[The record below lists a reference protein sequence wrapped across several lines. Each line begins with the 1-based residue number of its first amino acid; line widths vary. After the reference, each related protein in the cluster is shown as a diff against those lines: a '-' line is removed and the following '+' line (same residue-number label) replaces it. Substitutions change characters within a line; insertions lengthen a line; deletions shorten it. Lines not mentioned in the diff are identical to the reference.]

1 MLKEHLVSKFLRI
14 LIPAKFLPHAIE
26 VQIFLYRRKVTL
38 LKPLNRH
45 LDLRSWKKRAFDVPA
60 PTLFK
65 WAFLQKFGNCDVWI
79 ETGTYTGDTTNFL
92 AGNSN
97 FVYSI
102 EPEMNLAELAKKRFK
117 KNTKIEIIH
126 GTSEDEFEKVLSK
139 LNGEVSIWLDGHY
152 SAGNTFKGEQETP
165 IRQELNAIEK
175 LLDRFKSINVF
186 IDDFRCFDPENP
198 DFKEYP
204 SKQFLVNWAE
214 KCNLKW
220 TVQHDIFYAFKP

>member
-1 MLKEHLVSKFLRI
+1 VALF
-14 LIPAKFLPHAIE
+14 
-26 VQIFLYRRKVTL
+26 
-38 LKPLNRH
+38 KPLNRY
-45 LDLRSWKKRAFDVPA
+45 LDLRSWKKRAFDVPS
-60 PTLFK
+60 PTLVK

-79 ETGTYTGDTTNFL
+79 ETGTYMGDTTNFL
-92 AGNSN
+92 AKNSN

-126 GTSEDEFEKVLSK
+126 GTSENEFEKLLSK

-152 SAGNTFKGEQETP
+152 SAGNTFMGEQETP

-175 LLDRFKSINVF
+175 LLDRFKTINVF
-186 IDDFRCFDPENP
+186 IDDFRCFDPENSE
-198 DFKEYP
+198 FKEYP
-204 SKQFLVNWAE
+204 SKEFLVNWAE

-220 TVQHDIFYAFKP
+220 TVKHDIFYAFKS